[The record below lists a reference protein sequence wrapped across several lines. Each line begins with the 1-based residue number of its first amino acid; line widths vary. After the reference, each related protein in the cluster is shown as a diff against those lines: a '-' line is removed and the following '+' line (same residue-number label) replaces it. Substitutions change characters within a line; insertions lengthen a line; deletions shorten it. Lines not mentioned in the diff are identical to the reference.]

1 MRKPLTSGQKGAQGE
16 KQVARHLRW
25 LSKKQYIVLS
35 DLMLLQGRRLTQI
48 DHVVVSVY
56 GIFVIETKNTAPSP
70 GRNARSSGRRSGTE
84 SGIISA
90 ARSGRTMPTSGR

>member
-48 DHVVVSVY
+48 DHVGLWHIRHRDQKLS
-56 GIFVIETKNTAPSP
+56 
-70 GRNARSSGRRSGTE
+70 RHHHRDGTQ
-84 SGIISA
+84 GVLDAGA
-90 ARSGRTMPTSGR
+90 ARKAV

>member
-35 DLMLLQGRRLTQI
+35 DLMLLQ
-48 DHVVVSVY
+48 
-56 GIFVIETKNTAPSP
+56 
-70 GRNARSSGRRSGTE
+70 RSE
-84 SGIISA
+84 EH
-90 ARSGRTMPTSGR
+90 TSELQSLV

>member
-48 DHVVVSVY
+48 DHVVVSV
-56 GIFVIETKNTAPSP
+56 
-70 GRNARSSGRRSGTE
+70 
-84 SGIISA
+84 
-90 ARSGRTMPTSGR
+90 

>member
-56 GIFVIETKNTAPSP
+56 GIFVIETKNYT
-70 GRNARSSGRRSGTE
+70 RHHHRDGTQ
-84 SGIISA
+84 GVLDAGA
-90 ARSGRTMPTSGR
+90 ARKAV

>member
-35 DLMLLQGRRLTQI
+35 DL
-48 DHVVVSVY
+48 
-56 GIFVIETKNTAPSP
+56 
-70 GRNARSSGRRSGTE
+70 
-84 SGIISA
+84 ISA
-90 ARSGRTMPTSGR
+90 AM